1 MWGFVG
7 WTGDTVQE
15 LKDLEIM
22 SEQETRNFMED
33 LTHISENYSPLDF
46 VLIADHI
53 DKFLYGTLLT
63 LEITLIS
70 LVIGGVLSIP
80 LAIARAYKHQYLN
93 KPIQGFTYFFRG
105 TPLLVQ
111 TYLIYYGLAQFEFI
125 RESFLWD
132 PFLSKAWW
140 CAILA
145 FSLNTAA
152 YTTEFLRGSIE
163 NTPFGEIEAARA
175 CGMSKLTMM
184 WRIILPSSFRRALPA
199 YSNEV
204 IFMLHSSVVLSTIT
218 LQDIL
223 GVGRWLNGRY
233 YLAYEGFVTAM
244 IFYMI
249 LVFFIS
255 RIFRFWEK
263 HWLAHLHPRVE
274 VPA

>member
-1 MWGFVG
+1 
-7 WTGDTVQE
+7 
-15 LKDLEIM
+15 
-22 SEQETRNFMED
+22 MED

-125 RESFLWD
+125 RESFLWG

-163 NTPFGEIEAARA
+163 NTPFGEIEAASA